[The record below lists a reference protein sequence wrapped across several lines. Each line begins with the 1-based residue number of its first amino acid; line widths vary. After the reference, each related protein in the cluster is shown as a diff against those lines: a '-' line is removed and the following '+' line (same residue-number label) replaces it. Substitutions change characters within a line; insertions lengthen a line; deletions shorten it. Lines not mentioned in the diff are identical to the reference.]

1 MSMNFISRTI
11 SGIVSIVFGLYIM
24 FAVILDKPDDWLW
37 SLVPGIF
44 LVVIGIFIFIN
55 KKEDDIEKIK
65 K

>member
-1 MSMNFISRTI
+1 MNTTSRTI

-24 FAVILDKPDDWLW
+24 FAVVLDKPEDWVWGLI
-37 SLVPGIF
+37 SGIF
-44 LVVIGIFIFIN
+44 LIVIGIFIFIN